1 MKIETK
7 FNVGEI
13 HFCIYGNEIRK
24 IRILEVQINI
34 PPGVVC
40 NYIRYTCVDV
50 NDGDEIHFK
59 LYEYE
64 IYKGKEDLMEFIE
77 NSMEVADGIQEKI

>member
-7 FNVGEI
+7 YKPDDI
-13 HFCIYGNEIRK
+13 CFCIYGNEIRK

-64 IYKGKEDLMEFIE
+64 IYENKEQLLQFIN
-77 NSMEVADGIQEKI
+77 NSMEAIDEN

>member
-24 IRILEVQINI
+24 IRIVEVKTRIKDINI
-34 PPGVVC
+34 MKHPSLT
-40 NYIRYTCVDV
+40 YTCVDV
-50 NDGDEIHFK
+50 HDGDEIYFQ
-59 LYEYE
+59 LNEYE
-64 IYKGKEDLMEFIE
+64 IYENKEQLLQFIN
-77 NSMEVADGIQEKI
+77 NSMEAIDEN